1 MKRAE
6 LLESLSNSRYAV
18 LEHFDLPPQDRT
30 KTYAPGKW
38 TVRQILAHLA
48 DMELV
53 WLYRVSRGLAEP
65 GRAVEAIDGDRW
77 ALGLDYAS
85 RPILINKELFHSAR
99 SQILYYI
106 EALPES
112 RLQQQVY
119 HPEVGTVTVWE
130 LLEMLA
136 GHTEHHLAQIDKAR
150 STGMASALG
159 AL

>member
-65 GRAVEAIDGDRW
+65 GHAVEEIDGDLW
-77 ALGLDYAS
+77 AIGLDYAN

-112 RLQQQVY
+112 HVQQQVRY
-119 HPEVGTVTVWE
+119 PKEGLMTVWE
-130 LLEMLA
+130 MLERLA
-136 GHTEHHLAQIDKAR
+136 AHTDHHLAQIDTAR
-150 STGMASALG
+150 STGLASALG
-159 AL
+159 SR